1 MIKLETIGL
10 EIIELEMKKL
20 EIIVNPNIDDSSTV
34 VKMKNLRVNVYDVF
48 NTDIQQNKYNCINY
62 YHISSVSNYFKKL
75 MNKTKNYFIVQI
87 LQI

>member
-10 EIIELEMKKL
+10 EMIELEMKKL

-48 NTDIQQNKYNCINY
+48 NTDI
-62 YHISSVSNYFKKL
+62 
-75 MNKTKNYFIVQI
+75 
-87 LQI
+87 